1 MSAMDIDSTDISTVL
16 ATIRSEL
23 DSTNNSDELVSLF
36 YQLED
41 YYERKL
47 WHQLTQQLDEFYT
60 QYDQDQIPLE
70 LKHKIY
76 TQFIQQ
82 FAMKLNLIKVVDFL
96 ILSKFNNE
104 TSLDKLIDLKTEY
117 IAYLKREHNFK
128 DNEDGS
134 QDPEFVELLS
144 NDESLI
150 YIDLQICRYYLFL
163 NQFEKCDSIMS
174 KIESKFED
182 LTNND
187 LSAKVNAAYYQT
199 KCLEYKLHENYN
211 AYYTNGL
218 LFLSSVPS
226 LTTEDKVKL
235 CYDLCIAA
243 LLGDKVYN
251 FGELILHD
259 ILQEIASDES
269 PYNWLYNLIHALN
282 AGDLSSFNQWLSV
295 AFKKSPQLQSHQVF
309 IKQKIIIMAL
319 LELISTKS
327 TTNKRISF
335 KEISEFTGTPLNDVE
350 HLIIKCFSLKLI
362 QGYINQIDEIL
373 VITWLQPRIL
383 NLKQV
388 HNLYTHL
395 VDWDHKVEQLGNLV
409 HQSGGTVWAG
419 I

>member
-1 MSAMDIDSTDISTVL
+1 MSAMDIDSTDVSTVL
-16 ATIRSEL
+16 ATIRLELDNSEL
-23 DSTNNSDELVSLF
+23 ISLF

-47 WHQLTQQLDEFYT
+47 WHQLTQQLDEFYYT
-60 QYDQDQIPLE
+60 FDQSQILPE

-82 FAMKLNLIKVVDFL
+82 FAMKLNIIKVVDFL
-96 ILSKFNNE
+96 IASQFNNE
-104 TSLDKLIDLKTEY
+104 TALDKLINLKQEY
-117 IAYLKREHNFK
+117 IKYLKPEHNYK
-128 DNEDGS
+128 ENEDGS
-134 QDPEFVELLS
+134 EDPEFSALLS

-150 YIDLQICRYYLFL
+150 YIDLQISRYYLYL
-163 NQFEKCDSIMS
+163 NQFESSEQTMS
-174 KIESKFED
+174 KIELKFD
-182 LTNND
+182 NLNND
-187 LSAKVNAAYYQT
+187 LSAKINAAYYLT
-199 KCLEYKLHENYN
+199 KSIEYKLHENYN

-226 LTTEDKVKL
+226 LTSEEKVQL

-243 LLGDKVYN
+243 ILGDKVYN

-259 ILQEIASDES
+259 ILQEIATDNS
-269 PYNWLYNLIHALN
+269 PYNWLYHLIQALN
-282 AGDLSSFNQWLSV
+282 AGDLSQFNHWLSI
-295 AFKKSPQLQSHQVF
+295 AFTKSPQLQLHQVF

-327 TTNKRISF
+327 TTNKRITF
-335 KEISEFTGTPLNDVE
+335 KEISEFTGTPVNDVE

-362 QGYINQIDEIL
+362 QGYINQIDQVL

-409 HQSGGTVWAG
+409 YQSGGTVWAG

>member
-1 MSAMDIDSTDISTVL
+1 MSAMDIDSSDVSTVL

-23 DSTNNSDELVSLF
+23 DSNSELVSLF

-47 WHQLTQQLDEFYT
+47 WHQLTQQLDEFYGNF
-60 QYDQDQIPLE
+60 DQDQIPQD
-70 LKHKIY
+70 LKHKVY

-96 ILSKFNNE
+96 IGSQFSDE
-104 TSLDKLIDLKTEY
+104 TTLDKLNSLRSEY
-117 IAYLKREHNFK
+117 IKYLKREHNFK

-134 QDPEFVELLS
+134 QDPEFTKLLT

-150 YIDLQICRYYLFL
+150 YIDLQISRFYLL
-163 NQFEKCDSIMS
+163 LKNFEQCEVTMS
-174 KIESKFED
+174 KIEPKFEN
-182 LTNND
+182 LNND
-187 LSAKVNAAYYQT
+187 LSAKINAAYYQT
-199 KCLEYKLHENYN
+199 KSLEYKLHENYN
-211 AYYTNGL
+211 AYYANGL

-226 LTTEDKVKL
+226 LTSAEKVQL

-259 ILQEIASDES
+259 ILQEIASQES
-269 PYNWLYNLIHALN
+269 PYNWLYNLIQALN
-282 AGDLSSFNQWLSV
+282 AGDLSSFNRWLSV
-295 AFKKSPQLQSHQVF
+295 AFTKSPQLQSHQVF

-409 HQSGGTVWAG
+409 YESGGTVWAG

>member
-1 MSAMDIDSTDISTVL
+1 MSAMDIDSNDVSTVL

-23 DSTNNSDELVSLF
+23 DNSELISLF

-47 WHQLTQQLDEFYT
+47 WHQLTQQLDEFY
-60 QYDQDQIPLE
+60 YKFDQDQISAE

-96 ILSKFNNE
+96 IASGFNDE
-104 TSLDKLIDLKTEY
+104 TTLDKLTSLKQEY
-117 IAYLKREHNFK
+117 IKYLKRENNFK

-134 QDPEFVELLS
+134 EDPEFTTLLF

-150 YIDLQICRYYLFL
+150 YIDLQISRYYLYL
-163 NQFEKCDSIMS
+163 KQFEQSESTMA
-174 KIESKFED
+174 KIESKFD
-182 LTNND
+182 NLNND
-187 LSAKVNAAYYQT
+187 LSAKINAAYYLT
-199 KCLEYKLHENYN
+199 KSLEYKLHDNYN

-226 LTTEDKVKL
+226 LTSEEKVKL

-259 ILQEIASDES
+259 ILQEIAAEDS

-282 AGDLSSFNQWLSV
+282 AGDLSQFNHWLSI
-295 AFKKSPQLQSHQVF
+295 AFTKSPQLRSHQVF

-327 TTNKRISF
+327 TTNKRITF

-388 HNLYTHL
+388 YNLYTHL

-409 HQSGGTVWAG
+409 YQSGGTVWAG

>member
-1 MSAMDIDSTDISTVL
+1 MSAMDIDSTDVSTVL

-23 DSTNNSDELVSLF
+23 DNSELISLF

-47 WHQLTQQLDEFYT
+47 WHQLTQQLDEFYYT
-60 QYDQDQIPLE
+60 FDQSQISPE

-82 FAMKLNLIKVVDFL
+82 FAMKLNIIKVVDFL
-96 ILSKFNNE
+96 IASQFNNE
-104 TSLDKLIDLKTEY
+104 TALDKLINLKQEY
-117 IAYLKREHNFK
+117 IKYLKREHNYK
-128 DNEDGS
+128 ENEDGS
-134 QDPEFVELLS
+134 EDPEFSALLS

-150 YIDLQICRYYLFL
+150 YIDLQISRYYLYL
-163 NQFEKCDSIMS
+163 NQFESSEQTMS
-174 KIESKFED
+174 KIESKFD
-182 LTNND
+182 NLNND
-187 LSAKVNAAYYQT
+187 LSAKINAAYYLT
-199 KCLEYKLHENYN
+199 KSIEYKLHENYN

-226 LTTEDKVKL
+226 LTSEEKVQL

-243 LLGDKVYN
+243 ILGDKVYN

-259 ILQEIASDES
+259 ILQEIATDNS
-269 PYNWLYNLIHALN
+269 PYNWLYHLIQALN
-282 AGDLSSFNQWLSV
+282 AGDLSQFNHWLSI
-295 AFKKSPQLQSHQVF
+295 AFTKSPQLQSHQVF

-327 TTNKRISF
+327 TTNKRITF
-335 KEISEFTGTPLNDVE
+335 KEISEFTGTPVNDVE

-362 QGYINQIDEIL
+362 QGYINQIDQVL

-409 HQSGGTVWAG
+409 YQSGGTVWAG

>member
-1 MSAMDIDSTDISTVL
+1 MSAMDIDSNDVSTVL
-16 ATIRSEL
+16 ATIRLELDNSEL
-23 DSTNNSDELVSLF
+23 ISLF

-47 WHQLTQQLDEFYT
+47 WHQLTQQLDEFY
-60 QYDQDQIPLE
+60 YKFDQDQISAE

-96 ILSKFNNE
+96 IASGFNDE
-104 TSLDKLIDLKTEY
+104 TTLDKLISLKQEY
-117 IAYLKREHNFK
+117 IKYLKRENNFK

-134 QDPEFVELLS
+134 EDPEFTTLLF

-150 YIDLQICRYYLFL
+150 YIDLQISRYYLYL
-163 NQFEKCDSIMS
+163 KQFEQSESTMA
-174 KIESKFED
+174 KIELKFD
-182 LTNND
+182 NLNND
-187 LSAKVNAAYYQT
+187 LSSKINAAYYLT
-199 KCLEYKLHENYN
+199 KSLEYKLHDNYN

-226 LTTEDKVKL
+226 LTSEEKVKL

-259 ILQEIASDES
+259 ILQEIAAEDS

-282 AGDLSSFNQWLSV
+282 AGDLSQFNHWLSI
-295 AFKKSPQLQSHQVF
+295 AFTKSPQLQLHQVF

-327 TTNKRISF
+327 TTNKRITF

-409 HQSGGTVWAG
+409 YQSGGTVWAG

>member
-1 MSAMDIDSTDISTVL
+1 MSAMDIDSNDVSTVL
-16 ATIRSEL
+16 ATIRLELDNSEL
-23 DSTNNSDELVSLF
+23 ISLF

-47 WHQLTQQLDEFYT
+47 WHQLTQQLDEFY
-60 QYDQDQIPLE
+60 YKFDQDQISAE

-96 ILSKFNNE
+96 IASGFNDE
-104 TSLDKLIDLKTEY
+104 TTLDKLTSLKQEY
-117 IAYLKREHNFK
+117 IKYLKRENNFK

-134 QDPEFVELLS
+134 EDPEFTTLLF

-150 YIDLQICRYYLFL
+150 YIDLQISRYYLYL
-163 NQFEKCDSIMS
+163 KQFEQSESTMA
-174 KIESKFED
+174 KIELKFD
-182 LTNND
+182 NLNND
-187 LSAKVNAAYYQT
+187 LSAKINAAYYLT
-199 KCLEYKLHENYN
+199 KSLEYKLHDNYN

-226 LTTEDKVKL
+226 LTSEEKVKL

-259 ILQEIASDES
+259 ILQEIAAEDS

-282 AGDLSSFNQWLSV
+282 AGDLSQFNHWLSI
-295 AFKKSPQLQSHQVF
+295 AFTKSPQLQLHQVF

-327 TTNKRISF
+327 TTNKRITF

-388 HNLYTHL
+388 YNLYTHL

-409 HQSGGTVWAG
+409 YQSGGTVWAG

>member
-1 MSAMDIDSTDISTVL
+1 MDIDSTDVSTVL

-23 DSTNNSDELVSLF
+23 DNSELISLF

-47 WHQLTQQLDEFYT
+47 WHQLTQQLDEFYYT
-60 QYDQDQIPLE
+60 FDQSQISPE

-82 FAMKLNLIKVVDFL
+82 FAMKLNIIKVVDFL
-96 ILSKFNNE
+96 IASQFNNE
-104 TSLDKLIDLKTEY
+104 TALDKLINLKQEY
-117 IAYLKREHNFK
+117 IKYLKREHNYK
-128 DNEDGS
+128 ENEDGS
-134 QDPEFVELLS
+134 EDPEFSALLS

-150 YIDLQICRYYLFL
+150 YIDLQISRYYLYL
-163 NQFEKCDSIMS
+163 NQFESSEQTMS
-174 KIESKFED
+174 KIESKFD
-182 LTNND
+182 NLNND
-187 LSAKVNAAYYQT
+187 LSAKINAAYYLT
-199 KCLEYKLHENYN
+199 KSIEYKLHENYN

-226 LTTEDKVKL
+226 LTSEEKVQL

-243 LLGDKVYN
+243 ILGDKVYN

-259 ILQEIASDES
+259 ILQEIATDNS
-269 PYNWLYNLIHALN
+269 PYNWLYHLIQALN
-282 AGDLSSFNQWLSV
+282 AGDLSQFNHWLSI
-295 AFKKSPQLQSHQVF
+295 AFTKSPQLQSHQVF

-327 TTNKRISF
+327 TTNKRITF
-335 KEISEFTGTPLNDVE
+335 KEISEFTGTPVNDVE

-362 QGYINQIDEIL
+362 QGYINQIDQVL

-409 HQSGGTVWAG
+409 YQSGGTVWAG

>member
-1 MSAMDIDSTDISTVL
+1 MSAMDIDSNDVSTVL
-16 ATIRSEL
+16 ATIRLELDNSEL
-23 DSTNNSDELVSLF
+23 ISLF

-47 WHQLTQQLDEFYT
+47 WHQLTQQLDEFY
-60 QYDQDQIPLE
+60 YKFDQDQISAE

-96 ILSKFNNE
+96 IASGFNDE
-104 TSLDKLIDLKTEY
+104 TTLDKLTSLKQEY
-117 IAYLKREHNFK
+117 IKYLKRENNFK

-134 QDPEFVELLS
+134 EDPEFTTLLF

-150 YIDLQICRYYLFL
+150 YIDLQISRYYLYL
-163 NQFEKCDSIMS
+163 KQFEQSESTMA
-174 KIESKFED
+174 KIELKFD
-182 LTNND
+182 NLNND
-187 LSAKVNAAYYQT
+187 LSAKINAAYYLT
-199 KCLEYKLHENYN
+199 KSLEYKLHDNYN

-226 LTTEDKVKL
+226 LTSEEKVKL

-259 ILQEIASDES
+259 ILQEIAAEDS

-282 AGDLSSFNQWLSV
+282 AGDLSQFNHWLSI
-295 AFKKSPQLQSHQVF
+295 AFTKSPQLQLHQVF

-327 TTNKRISF
+327 TTNKRITF

-373 VITWLQPRIL
+373 VIIWLQPRIL

-409 HQSGGTVWAG
+409 YQSGGTVWAG